1 MADYIAIRLVQVII
15 VVVFAM
21 GIIGFVQE
29 MIL

>member
-1 MADYIAIRLVQVII
+1 MADYIAIRFAQVII

-21 GIIGFVQE
+21 GIVGFVQE

>member
-1 MADYIAIRLVQVII
+1 MGDYIAIRLAQVFI

-21 GIIGFVQE
+21 GIVSFVQE

>member
-1 MADYIAIRLVQVII
+1 MADYIAIRLAQVII

-21 GIIGFVQE
+21 GIVGFVQE

>member
-1 MADYIAIRLVQVII
+1 MADYIAIRLTQVII

>member
-1 MADYIAIRLVQVII
+1 MADYIAIRLAQVII

-21 GIIGFVQE
+21 GAVSLVQE

>member
-1 MADYIAIRLVQVII
+1 MADYIAIRLAQVII